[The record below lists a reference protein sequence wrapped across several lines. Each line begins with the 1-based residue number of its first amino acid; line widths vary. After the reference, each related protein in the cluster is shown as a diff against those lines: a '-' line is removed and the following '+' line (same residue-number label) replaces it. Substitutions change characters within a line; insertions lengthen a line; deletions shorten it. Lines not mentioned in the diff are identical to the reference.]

1 MAIDLK
7 KQQYVFVYAAVGLG
21 ALLLI
26 FKAIIGPLHERLTTV
41 RKQVVLQESK
51 LKRGLILLENRETIN
66 SEYNKY
72 ASYFSIQ
79 EYSNEEAVAG
89 FLKQLEKISRDSG
102 FLILDIKPQKEAET
116 DATTKQFQ
124 INIKA
129 EANIKTLVSFLYGL
143 YTSPLLF
150 SVEKMVLVPKS
161 EGSSDLSVN
170 LTLMGV
176 SFV

>member
-7 KQQYVFVYAAVGLG
+7 KQQYVLVYGAAGLV
-21 ALLLI
+21 ALLVI
-26 FKAIIGPLHERLTTV
+26 FKAIIGPLHERLATV

-51 LKRGLILLENRETIN
+51 LKRGLMLIENREMIN

-79 EYSNEEAVAG
+79 DYSNEEAVAG

-129 EANIKTLVSFLYGL
+129 EANIKTLMSFLYGL

-150 SVEKMVLVPKS
+150 SVEKIVLVPKS
-161 EGSSDLSVN
+161 DGSSDLSVN

>member
-7 KQQYVFVYAAVGLG
+7 KQQYVLVYGAAGLV
-21 ALLLI
+21 ALLVI
-26 FKAIIGPLHERLTTV
+26 FKAIIGPLYERLATV

-51 LKRGLILLENRETIN
+51 LKRGLMLIENREMIN

-79 EYSNEEAVAG
+79 DYSNEEAVAG

>member
-1 MAIDLK
+1 M
-7 KQQYVFVYAAVGLG
+7 
-21 ALLLI
+21 
-26 FKAIIGPLHERLTTV
+26 
-41 RKQVVLQESK
+41 
-51 LKRGLILLENRETIN
+51 KRGLMLIENREIIN

-79 EYSNEEAVAG
+79 DYSNEEAVAG

-129 EANIKTLVSFLYGL
+129 EANIKTLMSFLYGL

-150 SVEKMVLVPKS
+150 SVEKIVLVPKS
-161 EGSSDLSVN
+161 DGSSDLSVN

>member
-7 KQQYVFVYAAVGLG
+7 KQQYVLVYAVAGLV
-21 ALLLI
+21 ALLVI
-26 FKAIIGPLHERLTTV
+26 FKAIIGPLHERLATV

-51 LKRGLILLENRETIN
+51 LKRGLMLIENREIIN

-79 EYSNEEAVAG
+79 DYSNEEAVAG

-129 EANIKTLVSFLYGL
+129 EANIKTLMSFLYGL

-150 SVEKMVLVPKS
+150 SVEKIVLVPKS
-161 EGSSDLSVN
+161 DGSSDLSVN

>member
-7 KQQYVFVYAAVGLG
+7 KQQYVLIYAAAGLMA
-21 ALLLI
+21 ALVV
-26 FKAIIGPLHERLTTV
+26 FKALIAPFHERVTTV
-41 RKQVVLQESK
+41 GKQVILQESK
-51 LKRGLILLENRETIN
+51 LKRGLMLIENRDTIN
-66 SEYNKY
+66 SEYGKY

-129 EANIKTLVSFLYGL
+129 EANIKTLVTFLYGL

-161 EGSSDLSVN
+161 EGSSELSVN